1 MLTFEEAG
9 FAKQTAT
16 GATSIMVA
24 ASPDSDESL
33 PNSSSH
39 SYHSGGVKK
48 GQNCHYHNNKKSSGS
63 KGGKG
68 GGHDGG
74 GGQGGLWNGGQA
86 NRQQQQG
93 PGPIG
98 WQQQWGSA
106 SGPWPWQ
113 WPWKFPLRPYPTT
126 NWARPNTLGRQPTM
140 YPCPRVLGSRP
151 QAYQAAASGQP
162 TTTDI
167 EAVMYTLC
175 LNVLDANWYMDTRA
189 TSHMTSVQGNLSLI
203 LI

>member
-1 MLTFEEAG
+1 MSKAWGIIDQLKNVGSPISNDRFVLQLVLDLTLSYSTIGTLIRQTNPLPLFYQARSMLTFEEAG

-74 GGQGGLWNGGQA
+74 GG
-86 NRQQQQG
+86 
-93 PGPIG
+93 
-98 WQQQWGSA
+98 
-106 SGPWPWQ
+106 
-113 WPWKFPLRPYPTT
+113 
-126 NWARPNTLGRQPTM
+126 
-140 YPCPRVLGSRP
+140 
-151 QAYQAAASGQP
+151 
-162 TTTDI
+162 
-167 EAVMYTLC
+167 
-175 LNVLDANWYMDTRA
+175 
-189 TSHMTSVQGNLSLI
+189 
-203 LI
+203 